1 MVTQQSSDGE
11 RETLEGTGGPRRV
24 GQGRW
29 PMGQCPRAAVA
40 KHHELVAE
48 SGRNLVSWFQEPE
61 VQNQSVGRAPLP
73 RKLLGRSLLPLP
85 ASGSSSVTWLGA
97 ASLISTCLPEFPF
110 LNKDTIYIL
119 DWWPLLLKYDL
130 ISTLLI
136 TSAVTLF
143 PNEATF

>member
-1 MVTQQSSDGE
+1 MALEKADVVMVTQQSSDGE

-85 ASGSSSVTWLGA
+85 ASGSSRCDLAWGSITNLYLSSRV
-97 ASLISTCLPEFPF
+97 PF
-110 LNKDTIYIL
+110 FK
-119 DWWPLLLKYDL
+119 
-130 ISTLLI
+130 
-136 TSAVTLF
+136 
-143 PNEATF
+143 